1 MSENTGENAQMMPS
15 NRYDLAYLLS
25 RVNLPSL
32 PEAVIKL
39 NQAISDDAAL
49 DDIEAIIRTEPAIL
63 ARVLNLANSAWYRV
77 EKPVTNIKDA
87 VSSIGFQTIHRLIII
102 TSVID
107 IFQGVDSTLLN
118 MKTYW
123 KQSVRMAC
131 AAKLIAEETGNDAA
145 FRIFTSGVLAYIGK
159 LVLCIGVPGTEQ
171 KALLIS
177 KDEAIP
183 QNQAELQIIGHD
195 HAEVGSEL
203 LRKWF
208 IPDEIACPIK
218 FLYNP
223 QQAPAEYRLDASI
236 LNIAHHMQYTYWHDI
251 ALTDPPAP
259 PNGQAMQT
267 LGITEDMLPSLSR
280 KVDEEYRAVLALLEL
295 Q

>member
-1 MSENTGENAQMMPS
+1 MMPS

-39 NQAISDDAAL
+39 NQAISEDDTL
-49 DDIEAIIRTEPAIL
+49 DAIEAIIRTEPTL
-63 ARVLNLANSAWYRV
+63 SARVLHLANSAWYRV
-77 EKPVTNIKDA
+77 EKPVTSIRDA
-87 VSSIGFQTIHRLIII
+87 VSNIGFQTIHRLIII

-123 KQSVRMAC
+123 KQSVRMGC
-131 AAKLIAEETGNDAA
+131 AAKVLAEETGNENIAYTV
-145 FRIFTSGVLAYIGK
+145 FTTGVLAYIGK

-183 QNQAELQIIGHD
+183 QYQAELQIIGHD

-203 LRKWF
+203 LRKWI
-208 IPDEIACPIK
+208 IPDEIALPIR
-218 FLYNP
+218 YIYAP
-223 QQAPAEYRLDASI
+223 EQAPAEYRLDASM

-259 PNGQAMQT
+259 PNAEAMQA